1 MSRLLYHA
9 PDTQDQESPFD
20 RAIVQVIRDQDV
32 KIVSPYISLEYLQ
45 RIIHMA
51 RSWRLVSDV
60 LEWLSAT
67 PRRERDLV
75 YDFLA
80 KHDGLIHHYP
90 AIHAKTVLSG
100 VAAYTGSANLTH
112 AGVLRRTEFG
122 VLLTDLLQVQEIHDW
137 FDAIWLQTSP
147 PPLHSVV
154 KLIAELNSITN
165 QSILNTSTRPA
176 QIDSTARRVRARLV
190 NVLGHKP
197 ISIKLRREMQDTK
210 TTRAFPPLAA
220 ELLIPAKPNKSTEP
234 IQYDKT
240 PVVHNIVLV
249 PSHAIAPSIPA
260 PALNIRVH
268 SDAPQLAPAWPHM
281 AAPPA
286 FDIESE
292 IKFFVDRNA
301 DTGFTFIQAHTA
313 MRSLARGL
321 RMRETYLALLEWC
334 ASHPRS
340 IFSEDAVHRLVYI
353 NGRFIQSKEAEL
365 QRALEPMDRLVSRIL
380 DTLSFNGPTQW
391 SSDQVRQSTPPAVF
405 KKVVSGM
412 VHAGFVHTTGGL
424 RLIPTANWSQRLKL
438 LKLAYRSWSARIG
451 AYEVDLARQR
461 ALGKQSAP
469 GSTGQKYSKRDTL
482 VVEAVTI
489 NQIPDGQ
496 ETPSDTKVERLAQ
509 FDKVFAHLAWLYVTK
524 GEIIESKMDSLV
536 IDLMDVSKLRPSE
549 IKLLISGTYTL
560 LRSPFAVMQTSCKNK
575 LRIYHDL
582 LDNTHLHEYPNTR
595 QIIEKSTTLRDLTI
609 SPKPLHLPLLDETDK
624 LQLTAKRVKRI
635 THSQADDAYAL
646 ICEYIYEHFDLQQ
659 LPMSRRSILR
669 LLSNTGIDPDV
680 INKLL
685 FASRETRLNLFT
697 LIHYGTDSIFLRLN
711 HIKLAA
717 FPTTKHYLETQVWA
731 KKSFHYW
738 LPSQTSETNALKNH
752 GISTLV
758 KLKNKASERDKIYA
772 LILRKVVNSIPSN
785 SRFKTYSDLINALN
799 VNTAHHFTI
808 GYLLGIMQAPKSPL
822 LTFRKDEVGCYLKL
836 EPDALPLYQKCYK
849 FIKQMFDGEI
859 KSHPW
864 LLNQSNSPWISSLFG
879 ISIKSEQST
888 STAQPIQIKGK
899 SLSLNKLTF
908 DKNILSTAASTSTAI
923 SRETLPPM
931 VWKDKTYLK
940 LDTIFTDIAQ
950 LFSTYGNPIKNSVT
964 DDNGELVQ
972 LMALKKYEL
981 ANNVRNNAQEV
992 IQPVLSL
999 RIQHISNT
1007 EIELVIYKSYREYKD
1022 NFPKLQRLLYVTKLK
1037 LREV

>member
-20 RAIVQVIRDQDV
+20 RAIVQVIKDQDV

-45 RIIHMA
+45 RLIHMA

-75 YDFLA
+75 YHFLA

-100 VAAYTGSANLTH
+100 VGAYTGSANLTH

-122 VLLTDLLQVQEIHDW
+122 VLLTDLQQVQEIHDW

-147 PPLHSVV
+147 PPLHSVIE
-154 KLIAELNSITN
+154 LITELNSITN
-165 QSILNTSTRPA
+165 QAILNNSTRPA

-190 NVLGHKP
+190 NVLGYKP
-197 ISIKLRREMQDTK
+197 ISIKLRREIQDTK
-210 TTRAFPPLAA
+210 TTRAFQPVAA
-220 ELLIPAKPNKSTEP
+220 ELPIPEKPNKPTEP
-234 IQYDKT
+234 IQYDRT
-240 PVVHNIVLV
+240 PVVQNIVLAPPHV
-249 PSHAIAPSIPA
+249 IAPTILS
-260 PALNIRVH
+260 PALNILAH
-268 SDAPQLAPAWPHM
+268 SEAIQLAPAWPRM
-281 AAPPA
+281 AETPA

-313 MRSLARGL
+313 MRSLANGL
-321 RMRETYLALLEWC
+321 QMSETYLALLEWC

-365 QRALEPMDRLVSRIL
+365 QSALEPMDRLVSRIL
-380 DTLSFNGPTQW
+380 DTLSFNEPTQW
-391 SSDQVRQSTPPAVF
+391 SSEEVRQSTPLAVF
-405 KKVVSGM
+405 KKVVAGM
-412 VHAGFVHTTGGL
+412 VHAGFINTTGGL
-424 RLIPTANWSQRLKL
+424 RLIPTASWSQRLKL
-438 LKLAYRSWSARIG
+438 LKLAYRSWNARIS
-451 AYEVDLARQR
+451 AYEVDLARKR
-461 ALGKQSAP
+461 ALGMQLAP
-469 GSTGQKYSKRDTL
+469 GSTGQKYPKRDTL
-482 VVEAVTI
+482 VIEAVTT
-489 NQIPDGQ
+489 NKAPDVT
-496 ETPSDTKVERLAQ
+496 ETLSDSKVERLAQ

-524 GEIIESKMDSLV
+524 GEIIESKMDRLV
-536 IDLMDVSKLRPSE
+536 IDLMDASKLRPSE

-560 LRSPFAVMQTSCKNK
+560 LRSPFAVMQTAYKNK

-609 SPKPLHLPLLDETDK
+609 SPKPLHLPLLDQSAK
-624 LQLTAKRVKRI
+624 LQLTAKRVKSI

-659 LPMSRRSILR
+659 LPMSRRNILR

-697 LIHYGTDSIFLRLN
+697 LIHYGTESIFLHLN

-731 KKSFHYW
+731 KKSLHYW
-738 LPSQTSETNALKNH
+738 LPNQTAESNALRSH
-752 GISTLV
+752 EISTLV
-758 KLKNKASERDKIYA
+758 KLKNKANERDKIYA
-772 LILRKVVNSIPSN
+772 LILRNVVKSIPSK
-785 SRFKTYSDLINALN
+785 SRFKTYSDLINSLN
-799 VNTAHHFTI
+799 IKTEHHFTI

-822 LTFRKDEVGCYLKL
+822 LTFRKDEAGCYLKL

-849 FIKQMFDGEI
+849 FIKQMFEGDI
-859 KSHPW
+859 KRHPW

-879 ISIKSEQST
+879 TIESKQTT
-888 STAQPIQIKGK
+888 STAQLEPSKGK
-899 SLSLNKLTF
+899 TVPLNKLTF
-908 DKNILSTAASTSTAI
+908 DKNLLSTPASTSTI
-923 SRETLPPM
+923 IPREALPPL

-940 LDTIFTDIAQ
+940 LDTIYTDIAQ
-950 LFSTYGNPIKNSVT
+950 LFATYGNPIKHSIT

-981 ANNVRNNAQEV
+981 VNNVRNDAQEI

-999 RIQHISNT
+999 RMQQKSNT
-1007 EIELVIYKSYREYKD
+1007 EIELVIYKSHREYKD
-1022 NFPKLQRLLYVTKLK
+1022 NFPKLQRLLSVTKLT